1 MAGDRASSVIESSVS
16 MESAILGSTLR
27 AVAYHAVPQSSMSSF
42 SRQLDYFAK
51 HYVPLDAEGF
61 TQFLAQGSCQS
72 FGMLENNGHY
82 SANTTISNW
91 QDRARH
97 RPGLIISFDDGL
109 IEQYEVAAPLLE
121 ARGMRG
127 WFFVPSALLDLEQE
141 FQQDFCALHDISL
154 RRKEARKEKTQ
165 HSLVSNRIA
174 MGLNEIKDL
183 ARRGHVIGC
192 HTAHHVRMRP
202 TLDAAIILKEIA
214 EAKKELEMRLGDP
227 VNAFAWVGGEP
238 DTYRAD
244 ALQMLCEAGFSW
256 IFTTQSSLFR
266 VGGDTRAIHRTVL
279 EPDLPFPLFLAKING
294 LSDLMHCGRRKASLN
309 AMRL

>member
-1 MAGDRASSVIESSVS
+1 
-16 MESAILGSTLR
+16 MENAMIGSTLR
-27 AVAYHAVPQSSMSSF
+27 AVAYHAVPQSSESSF

-51 HYVPLDAEGF
+51 HYIPLDAEGF
-61 TQFLAQGSCQS
+61 ARFLDQGSCEAS
-72 FGMLENNGHY
+72 GCSGMRRKYGH
-82 SANTTISNW
+82 SAGKAKISNK
-91 QDRARH
+91 QASMQCK
-97 RPGLIISFDDGL
+97 PGLIISFDDGL
-109 IEQYEVAAPLLE
+109 MEQYEIAAPLLE

-202 TLDAAIILKEIA
+202 TLDTAILFDEIV
-214 EAKKELEMRLGDP
+214 EAKKELEMRLGYP

>member
-1 MAGDRASSVIESSVS
+1 
-16 MESAILGSTLR
+16 
-27 AVAYHAVPQSSMSSF
+27 
-42 SRQLDYFAK
+42 
-51 HYVPLDAEGF
+51 
-61 TQFLAQGSCQS
+61 
-72 FGMLENNGHY
+72 
-82 SANTTISNW
+82 
-91 QDRARH
+91 
-97 RPGLIISFDDGL
+97 
-109 IEQYEVAAPLLE
+109 
-121 ARGMRG
+121 
-127 WFFVPSALLDLEQE
+127 
-141 FQQDFCALHDISL
+141 
-154 RRKEARKEKTQ
+154 
-165 HSLVSNRIA
+165 

-202 TLDAAIILKEIA
+202 TLDAAILLEEIA
-214 EAKKELEMRLGDP
+214 EAKKELEMRLGHP